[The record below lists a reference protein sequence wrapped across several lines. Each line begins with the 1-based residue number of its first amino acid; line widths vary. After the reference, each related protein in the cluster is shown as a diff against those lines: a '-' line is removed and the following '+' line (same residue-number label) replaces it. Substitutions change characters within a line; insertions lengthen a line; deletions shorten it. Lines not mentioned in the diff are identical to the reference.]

1 MMFSSLFS
9 RLFCEELSM
18 LLTRHLDANAT
29 LVSLIQP
36 LTTRDGFTPTTL
48 PGVQILRA
56 SCDLAR
62 GPQIYE
68 PSLVIIAQGSKL
80 AYLGSRTLE
89 YGAGHYLIQALPVP
103 FECETFSAPDGP
115 MLGISIAIDRVLLGE
130 LVLAMG
136 LASGRCIAAQTPES
150 MTSAVLDDAMRGCVE
165 RLLRC
170 LHDPL
175 ESQVMGRARLR
186 ELLFVALRGPQA
198 DVLRAL
204 VEQQGQF
211 ARIAASLSHLHAH
224 YTEPL
229 NVEALASC
237 ANMSAST
244 FHEHFKR
251 CTLLS
256 PVQYLKRLRLLKA
269 QRLLQGEGLG
279 VAQVAHR
286 VGYQSTSQFSRE
298 YKRYFERNPGDERA
312 A

>member
-1 MMFSSLFS
+1 
-9 RLFCEELSM
+9 M
-18 LLTRHLDANAT
+18 LLTRYLDANAT
-29 LVSLIQP
+29 LVSLIEP
-36 LTTRDGFTPTTL
+36 LSTRDGFVPTAL
-48 PGVQILRA
+48 PGVQVLRA
-56 SCDLAR
+56 SCDVAR

-80 AYLGSRTLE
+80 AYLGPRTLE

-103 FECETFSAPDGP
+103 FECETFAAPSGP
-115 MLGISIAIDRVLLGE
+115 MLGVSVAIDRVMLGE

-136 LASGRCIAAQTPES
+136 LAPGRHIPAQTPES

-175 ESQVMGRARLR
+175 ECQIMGQARLR

-229 NVEALASC
+229 NVETLASC

-251 CTLLS
+251 STLLS
-256 PVQYLKRLRLLKA
+256 PVQYLKRLRLLRA
-269 QRLLQGEGLG
+269 QQLLVGEGLG
-279 VAQVAHR
+279 VAKV
-286 VGYQSTSQFSRE
+286 
-298 YKRYFERNPGDERA
+298 
-312 A
+312 

>member
-1 MMFSSLFS
+1 MQ
-9 RLFCEELSM
+9 
-18 LLTRHLDANAT
+18 LTRHLDANAT
-29 LVSLIQP
+29 LVSLIEP
-36 LTTRDGFTPTTL
+36 LALRDGYSPTGV
-48 PGVQILRA
+48 PGVQVLRA
-56 SCDLAR
+56 SSDVAR
-62 GPQIYE
+62 GPHMYE
-68 PSLVIIAQGSKL
+68 PSLMIVAQGSKL
-80 AYLGSRTLE
+80 AYLGPRTME

-103 FECETFSAPDGP
+103 FECETFALPDAP
-115 MLGISIAIDRVLLGE
+115 LFAVSVAIDRVLLGE

-136 LASGRCIAAQTPES
+136 LAPGRHIPAQTPES
-150 MTSAVLDDAMRGCVE
+150 MTSVVLDDDMRGCVE

-175 ESQVMGRARLR
+175 ECQILGPARVR

-211 ARIAASLSHLHAH
+211 ARVAASISHLHAH

-229 NVEALASC
+229 NVETLASC
-237 ANMSAST
+237 ANMSVST

-251 CTLLS
+251 STLLS

-269 QRLLQGEGLG
+269 QTLLVAEGLG

-298 YKRYFERNPGDERA
+298 YKRYFERSPGDERA

>member
-1 MMFSSLFS
+1 
-9 RLFCEELSM
+9 M

-36 LTTRDGFTPTTL
+36 LASRDGFVATAL
-48 PGVQILRA
+48 PGVQLLRA
-56 SCDLAR
+56 SCDVAR

-68 PSLVIIAQGSKL
+68 PSLMIIAQGSKL
-80 AYLGSRTLE
+80 AYLGTRTLE
-89 YGAGHYLIQALPVP
+89 YGAGHYLIQALSVP
-103 FECETFSAPDGP
+103 FECETFALPDAPL
-115 MLGISIAIDRVLLGE
+115 LGVSIAIDRAVLSE

-136 LASGRCIAAQTPES
+136 VTEGRAASAQTLES
-150 MTSAVLDDAMRGCVE
+150 MTSAVLDDTMRGCVE

-175 ESQVMGRARLR
+175 ECKVMGPSRVR
-186 ELLFVALRGPQA
+186 ELLFAALRGPQA
-198 DVLRAL
+198 DALRAL

-211 ARIAASLSHLHAH
+211 ARVAVSLNHLHEH

-229 NVEALASC
+229 NVETLARC
-237 ANMSAST
+237 ANMSTST

-251 CTLLS
+251 STLLS

-269 QRLLQGEGLG
+269 QQLLLGEGLG

-298 YKRYFERNPGDERA
+298 YKRYFQRNPGDERA

>member
-1 MMFSSLFS
+1 MQ
-9 RLFCEELSM
+9 
-18 LLTRHLDANAT
+18 LTRHLDANAT
-29 LVSLIQP
+29 LVSLIEP
-36 LTTRDGFTPTTL
+36 LALRDGYSQTGL
-48 PGVQILRA
+48 PGVQVLRA
-56 SCDLAR
+56 SCDVAR
-62 GPQIYE
+62 GPHIYE
-68 PSLVIIAQGSKL
+68 PSLMIIAQGSKL
-80 AYLGSRTLE
+80 AYLGPRTME

-103 FECETFSAPDGP
+103 FECETYALPDAPL
-115 MLGISIAIDRVLLGE
+115 LGVSVAIDRVLLGE

-136 LASGRCIAAQTPES
+136 LAPGRHIPAQTPES
-150 MTSAVLDDAMRGCVE
+150 MTSVVLDDDMRGCVE

-175 ESQVMGRARLR
+175 ECQILGPARVR

-211 ARIAASLSHLHAH
+211 ARVAASISHLHAH

-229 NVEALASC
+229 NDETLAGC
-237 ANMSAST
+237 ANMSVST

-251 CTLLS
+251 STLLS

-269 QRLLQGEGLG
+269 QTLLIAEGLG

-298 YKRYFERNPGDERA
+298 YKRYFERSPGDERA

>member
-1 MMFSSLFS
+1 
-9 RLFCEELSM
+9 M

-29 LVSLIQP
+29 LVALLAP
-36 LTTRDGFTPTTL
+36 LATRDGFIPTAV
-48 PGVQILRA
+48 PGVQLLRA
-56 SCDLAR
+56 SRDVAR

-68 PSLVIIAQGSKL
+68 PSLMIIVQGSKL
-80 AYLGSRTLE
+80 AYLGPRTLE

-103 FECETFSAPDGP
+103 FECETFASADAPL
-115 MLGISIAIDRVLLGE
+115 LGLAIGIDRAVLGE

-136 LASGRCIAAQTPES
+136 RDEGGPVAAQTLES
-150 MTSAVLDDAMRGCVE
+150 MSSAVLDDTMRGCVE

-175 ESQVMGRARLR
+175 ECQVMGSARLR

-211 ARIAASLSHLHAH
+211 SRIATSLNHLHAH
-224 YTEPL
+224 YAEPL
-229 NVEALASC
+229 NIETLAGY
-237 ANMSAST
+237 AHMSAST

-269 QRLLQGEGLG
+269 QQLLLVDGMG
-279 VAQVAHR
+279 VAQAAHN

-298 YKRYFERNPGDERA
+298 YKRYFLRNPGEERA

>member
-1 MMFSSLFS
+1 M
-9 RLFCEELSM
+9 
-18 LLTRHLDANAT
+18 DANAT
-29 LVSLIQP
+29 LVALLAP
-36 LTTRDGFTPTTL
+36 LATRDGFIPTAV
-48 PGVQILRA
+48 PGVQLLRA
-56 SCDLAR
+56 SRDVAR

-68 PSLVIIAQGSKL
+68 PSLMVIVQGSKL
-80 AYLGSRTLE
+80 AYLGPRTLE

-103 FECETFSAPDGP
+103 FECETFASADAPL
-115 MLGISIAIDRVLLGE
+115 LGLAIGIDRAVLGE

-136 LASGRCIAAQTPES
+136 RDEGGPVAAQTLES
-150 MTSAVLDDAMRGCVE
+150 MSSAVLDDTMRGCVE

-175 ESQVMGRARLR
+175 ECQVMGSARLR

-211 ARIAASLSHLHAH
+211 ARVAASLSHLHEH
-224 YTEPL
+224 YAEPL
-229 NVEALASC
+229 NVETLARY

-251 CTLLS
+251 STLLS

-269 QRLLQGEGLG
+269 QQLLVAEGMG
-279 VAQVAHR
+279 VAQAAHR

-298 YKRYFERNPGDERA
+298 YKRYFERNPGAERVA
-312 A
+312 S

>member
-1 MMFSSLFS
+1 
-9 RLFCEELSM
+9 M

-29 LVSLIQP
+29 LVSLIEP
-36 LTTRDGFTPTTL
+36 LASREGFVATAL

-56 SCDLAR
+56 SRDVAR

-68 PSLVIIAQGSKL
+68 PSLMVIVQGSKL
-80 AYLGSRTLE
+80 AYLGTRTLE
-89 YGAGHYLIQALPVP
+89 YGAGHYLIQALSVP
-103 FECETFSAPDGP
+103 FECETFALPNAPL
-115 MLGISIAIDRVLLGE
+115 LGVSIAIDRAVLGE

-136 LASGRCIAAQTPES
+136 ITEGRAASAQTLES
-150 MTSAVLDDAMRGCVE
+150 MTSAVLDDHMRGCVE

-170 LHDPL
+170 LQDPL
-175 ESQVMGRARLR
+175 ECKIMGASRVR
-186 ELLFVALRGPQA
+186 ELLFAALRGPQA
-198 DVLRAL
+198 DALRAL

-211 ARIAASLSHLHAH
+211 ARVAASLNHLHEH

-229 NVEALASC
+229 NVETLARC
-237 ANMSAST
+237 ANMSTST

-251 CTLLS
+251 STLLS

-269 QRLLQGEGLG
+269 QQLLLGEGLG

-298 YKRYFERNPGDERA
+298 YKRYFQRNPGDERA

>member
-1 MMFSSLFS
+1 
-9 RLFCEELSM
+9 M

-36 LTTRDGFTPTTL
+36 LASRDGFVATAL
-48 PGVQILRA
+48 PGVQVLRA
-56 SCDLAR
+56 SCDVAR

-68 PSLVIIAQGSKL
+68 PSLMIIVQGSKL
-80 AYLGSRTLE
+80 AYLGTRTLE
-89 YGAGHYLIQALPVP
+89 YGAGHYLIQALSVP
-103 FECETFSAPDGP
+103 FECETFALPDAPL
-115 MLGISIAIDRVLLGE
+115 LGISIAIDRAVLSE

-136 LASGRCIAAQTPES
+136 IAEGRAASAQTLES
-150 MTSAVLDDAMRGCVE
+150 MTSAVLDDVMRGCVE
-165 RLLRC
+165 RLLHC
-170 LHDPL
+170 LLDPL
-175 ESQVMGRARLR
+175 ECKVMGASRVR
-186 ELLFVALRGPQA
+186 ELLFAALRGPQA
-198 DVLRAL
+198 DALRAL

-211 ARIAASLSHLHAH
+211 ARVAASLNHLHEH

-229 NVEALASC
+229 NVETLARC
-237 ANMSAST
+237 ANMSTST

-251 CTLLS
+251 STLLS

-269 QRLLQGEGLG
+269 QQLLVGEGLG

-312 A
+312 VAL

>member
-1 MMFSSLFS
+1 
-9 RLFCEELSM
+9 M

-29 LVSLIQP
+29 LVSLIRP
-36 LTTRDGFTPTTL
+36 LASRDGFVATAL
-48 PGVQILRA
+48 PGVRVLRA
-56 SCDLAR
+56 SCDVAR

-68 PSLVIIAQGSKL
+68 PSLMIIVQGSKL
-80 AYLGSRTLE
+80 AYLGTRTLE
-89 YGAGHYLIQALPVP
+89 YGAGHYLIQALSVP
-103 FECETFSAPDGP
+103 FECETFAMPDAPL
-115 MLGISIAIDRVLLGE
+115 LGISIAIDRAVLSE

-136 LASGRCIAAQTPES
+136 ITEGRAASAQTLES
-150 MTSAVLDDAMRGCVE
+150 MTSAVLDDSMRGCVE

-175 ESQVMGRARLR
+175 ECKVMGTSRVR
-186 ELLFVALRGPQA
+186 ELLFAALRGPQA
-198 DVLRAL
+198 DALRAL
-204 VEQQGQF
+204 VEQQGHF
-211 ARIAASLSHLHAH
+211 ARVAASLNHLHEH

-229 NVEALASC
+229 SVETLARC
-237 ANMSAST
+237 ANMSPST

-251 CTLLS
+251 STLLS

-269 QRLLQGEGLG
+269 QQLLLGEGLG

-298 YKRYFERNPGDERA
+298 YKRYFERNPGEERA

>member
-1 MMFSSLFS
+1 M
-9 RLFCEELSM
+9 
-18 LLTRHLDANAT
+18 
-29 LVSLIQP
+29 
-36 LTTRDGFTPTTL
+36 
-48 PGVQILRA
+48 
-56 SCDLAR
+56 
-62 GPQIYE
+62 
-68 PSLVIIAQGSKL
+68 IIVQGSKL
-80 AYLGSRTLE
+80 AYLGPRTLE

-103 FECETFSAPDGP
+103 FECETFAAAEGP
-115 MLGISIAIDRVLLGE
+115 MLGLSIAIDRVLLGE

-136 LASGRCIAAQTPES
+136 LLPGRNIAVQTLES
-150 MTSAVLDDAMRGCVE
+150 MTSAVLDDEMRGCAE

-175 ESQVMGRARLR
+175 ESRIMGQARLR

-211 ARIAASLSHLHAH
+211 ARIAASLHHLHGH
-224 YTEPL
+224 FTEPL
-229 NVEALASC
+229 NVETLASC

-251 CTLLS
+251 STLLS

-269 QRLLQGEGLG
+269 QQLLLSEGLG

-298 YKRYFERNPGDERA
+298 YKRYFERSPGDERA

>member
-1 MMFSSLFS
+1 
-9 RLFCEELSM
+9 M

-29 LVSLIQP
+29 LVSLIEP
-36 LTTRDGFTPTTL
+36 LATRDGFVPTRL
-48 PGVQILRA
+48 PGVHVLRA
-56 SCDLAR
+56 SQDVAR
-62 GPQIYE
+62 GPQLYE

-80 AYLGSRTLE
+80 AYLGPRTLE

-103 FECETFSAPDGP
+103 FECETYAMPNAPLYGV
-115 MLGISIAIDRVLLGE
+115 SVAIDRAMLGE

-136 LASGRCIAAQTPES
+136 LMPGRNLPPQTPES
-150 MTSAVLDDAMRGCVE
+150 MTSAVLDDAMRGAVE

-175 ESQVMGRARLR
+175 ECQVMGQVRLR

-211 ARIAASLSHLHAH
+211 ARIAVALSHLHAH
-224 YTEPL
+224 FTEPL
-229 NVEALASC
+229 NVETLASC

-251 CTLLS
+251 STLLS

-269 QRLLQGEGLG
+269 QRLLLIEGMG
-279 VAQVAHR
+279 VAQVAHQ
-286 VGYQSTSQFSRE
+286 VGYQSPSQFSRE
-298 YKRYFERNPGDERA
+298 YKRYFERNPGEERVA
-312 A
+312 

>member
-1 MMFSSLFS
+1 
-9 RLFCEELSM
+9 M

-29 LVSLIQP
+29 LVSLIEP
-36 LTTRDGFTPTTL
+36 LATRDGFVPTRL
-48 PGVQILRA
+48 PGVHALRA
-56 SCDLAR
+56 SQDVAR
-62 GPQIYE
+62 GPQLYE

-80 AYLGSRTLE
+80 AYLGPRTME

-103 FECETFSAPDGP
+103 FECETYAMPNAPLYGV
-115 MLGISIAIDRVLLGE
+115 SVAIDRAMLGE

-136 LASGRCIAAQTPES
+136 LMPGRNLPPQTPES
-150 MTSAVLDDAMRGCVE
+150 MTSAVLDDAMRGAVE

-175 ESQVMGRARLR
+175 ECQVMGQVRLR

-211 ARIAASLSHLHAH
+211 ARIAVALNHLHAH
-224 YTEPL
+224 FTEPL
-229 NVEALASC
+229 NVETLASC

-251 CTLLS
+251 STLLS

-269 QRLLQGEGLG
+269 QRLLLIEGMG
-279 VAQVAHR
+279 VAQVAHQ
-286 VGYQSTSQFSRE
+286 VGYQSPSQFSRE
-298 YKRYFERNPGDERA
+298 YKRYFERNPGEERA

>member
-1 MMFSSLFS
+1 MQ
-9 RLFCEELSM
+9 
-18 LLTRHLDANAT
+18 LTRHLDANAT

-36 LTTRDGFTPTTL
+36 LANRDGFVATAL
-48 PGVQILRA
+48 LGVKVLRA
-56 SCDLAR
+56 SCDVAR

-68 PSLVIIAQGSKL
+68 PSLMIIVQGSKL
-80 AYLGSRTLE
+80 AYLGSRILE
-89 YGAGHYLIQALPVP
+89 YGAGHYLIQALSVP
-103 FECETFSAPDGP
+103 FECETFAMPDAPLYGV
-115 MLGISIAIDRVLLGE
+115 SVAIDRVLLGE

-136 LASGRCIAAQTPES
+136 TAPGRDLQAQTPES
-150 MTSAVLDDAMRGCVE
+150 MTSVVFDDTMRGCVE

-175 ESQVMGRARLR
+175 ECKVMGQARLR
-186 ELLFVALRGPQA
+186 ELMFTVLRGPQA

-204 VEQQGQF
+204 AEQHGRL
-211 ARIAASLSHLHAH
+211 ARISGALNHLHEH

-229 NVEALASC
+229 NVETLARC

-251 CTLLS
+251 STLLS

-269 QRLLQGEGLG
+269 QQLLLGEGLG

>member
-1 MMFSSLFS
+1 
-9 RLFCEELSM
+9 M

-29 LVSLIQP
+29 LVSLIVP
-36 LTTRDGFTPTTL
+36 LATRDGFVPTPL
-48 PGVQILRA
+48 PGVHALRA
-56 SCDLAR
+56 SQDVAR
-62 GPQIYE
+62 GPQLYE

-80 AYLGSRTLE
+80 AYLGPRTLE

-103 FECETFSAPDGP
+103 FECETYAMPNAPL
-115 MLGISIAIDRVLLGE
+115 LGVSVAIDRAMLGE

-136 LASGRCIAAQTPES
+136 LVPGRNLAPQTPES
-150 MTSAVLDDAMRGCVE
+150 MTCAVLDDAMRGCVE

-175 ESQVMGRARLR
+175 ECQVMGQARLR

-211 ARIAASLSHLHAH
+211 ARIAAALGHLHAH
-224 YTEPL
+224 FTEPL
-229 NVEALASC
+229 NVETLASC

-251 CTLLS
+251 STLLS

-269 QRLLQGEGLG
+269 QRLLLTEGMG
-279 VAQVAHR
+279 VAQVAHQ
-286 VGYQSTSQFSRE
+286 VGYQSSSQFSRE
-298 YKRYFERNPGDERA
+298 YKRYFERNPGEERA

>member
-1 MMFSSLFS
+1 MMLSSH
-9 RLFCEELSM
+9 FCEVFSM
-18 LLTRHLDANAT
+18 LLTRHLDANAN
-29 LVSLIQP
+29 LVALIEP
-36 LTTRDGFTPTTL
+36 LAAGDGFTPTAL
-48 PGVQILRA
+48 PGVQVLRA
-56 SCDLAR
+56 SCDVAR
-62 GPQIYE
+62 GPHIYE
-68 PSLVIIAQGSKL
+68 PSLMIIAQGSKL
-80 AYLGSRTLE
+80 AYLGPRTME

-103 FECETFSAPDGP
+103 FECETFALPNAPL
-115 MLGISIAIDRVLLGE
+115 LGVSVAIDRVLLGE

-136 LASGRCIAAQTPES
+136 LAPGRGGAAQTPES
-150 MTSAVLDDAMRGCVE
+150 MTSVVLDDGMRGCVE
-165 RLLRC
+165 RLLSC

-175 ESQVMGRARLR
+175 ESRIMGPARLR
-186 ELLFVALRGPQA
+186 ELLFTALRGPQA

-211 ARIAASLSHLHAH
+211 ARVAASISHLHAH
-224 YTEPL
+224 YNEPL
-229 NVEALASC
+229 NVETLASC

-251 CTLLS
+251 STLLS

-269 QRLLQGEGLG
+269 QTLLVAEGLG

>member
-1 MMFSSLFS
+1 
-9 RLFCEELSM
+9 M

-29 LVSLIQP
+29 LVSLIEP
-36 LTTRDGFTPTTL
+36 LATRDGFTQTGL
-48 PGVQILRA
+48 PGVQVLRA
-56 SCDLAR
+56 SCDVAR
-62 GPQIYE
+62 GPHIYE
-68 PSLVIIAQGSKL
+68 PSLMIIAQGSKL
-80 AYLGSRTLE
+80 AYLGPRTLE

-103 FECETFSAPDGP
+103 FECETFALPNAPL
-115 MLGISIAIDRVLLGE
+115 LGVSVAIDRVLLGE

-136 LASGRCIAAQTPES
+136 LAPGRHIAAQTPES
-150 MTSAVLDDAMRGCVE
+150 MTSVVLDDGMRGCVE

-175 ESQVMGRARLR
+175 EARIMGPSHLR

-211 ARIAASLSHLHAH
+211 ARVAASISHLHAH
-224 YTEPL
+224 YAEPL
-229 NVEALASC
+229 NVETLASC

-251 CTLLS
+251 STLLS

-269 QRLLQGEGLG
+269 QTLLVAEGLG

-298 YKRYFERNPGDERA
+298 YKRYFERSPGDERA

>member
-1 MMFSSLFS
+1 
-9 RLFCEELSM
+9 M

-29 LVSLIQP
+29 LVSLIEP
-36 LTTRDGFTPTTL
+36 LATRDGFVPTRL
-48 PGVQILRA
+48 PGVHVLRA
-56 SCDLAR
+56 SQDVAR
-62 GPQIYE
+62 GPQLYE

-80 AYLGSRTLE
+80 AYLGPRTLE

-103 FECETFSAPDGP
+103 FECETYAMPNAPLYGV
-115 MLGISIAIDRVLLGE
+115 SVAIDRAMLGE
-130 LVLAMG
+130 LVLTMG
-136 LASGRCIAAQTPES
+136 LMPGRNLPPQTPES
-150 MTSAVLDDAMRGCVE
+150 MTSAVLDDAMRGAVE

-175 ESQVMGRARLR
+175 ECQVMGQVRLR

-211 ARIAASLSHLHAH
+211 ARIAVALSHLHAH
-224 YTEPL
+224 FTEPL
-229 NVEALASC
+229 NVETLASC

-251 CTLLS
+251 STLLS

-269 QRLLQGEGLG
+269 QRLLLIEGMG
-279 VAQVAHR
+279 VAQVAHQ
-286 VGYQSTSQFSRE
+286 VGYQSPSQFSRE
-298 YKRYFERNPGDERA
+298 YKRYFERNPGEERVA
-312 A
+312 

>member
-1 MMFSSLFS
+1 
-9 RLFCEELSM
+9 M

-36 LTTRDGFTPTTL
+36 LASRDGFVATAL
-48 PGVQILRA
+48 PGVQVLRA
-56 SCDLAR
+56 SCDVAR

-68 PSLVIIAQGSKL
+68 PSLMIIAQGSKL
-80 AYLGSRTLE
+80 AYLGTRTLE
-89 YGAGHYLIQALPVP
+89 YGAGHYLIQALSVP
-103 FECETFSAPDGP
+103 FECETFALPDAPL
-115 MLGISIAIDRVLLGE
+115 LGVSIAIDRAVLSE

-136 LASGRCIAAQTPES
+136 ITEGRAASAQTLES

-175 ESQVMGRARLR
+175 ECKVMGPSRVR
-186 ELLFVALRGPQA
+186 ELLFAALRGPQA
-198 DVLRAL
+198 DALRAL

-211 ARIAASLSHLHAH
+211 ARVAASLNHLHEH

-229 NVEALASC
+229 NVETLARC
-237 ANMSAST
+237 ANMSTST

-251 CTLLS
+251 STLLS

-269 QRLLQGEGLG
+269 QQLLLGEGLG

-298 YKRYFERNPGDERA
+298 YKRYFERNPGEERA

>member
-1 MMFSSLFS
+1 
-9 RLFCEELSM
+9 M

-29 LVSLIQP
+29 LVSLIEP
-36 LTTRDGFTPTTL
+36 LATRDGFVPTRL
-48 PGVQILRA
+48 PGVHVLRA
-56 SCDLAR
+56 SQDVAR
-62 GPQIYE
+62 GPQLYE

-80 AYLGSRTLE
+80 AYLGPRTLE

-103 FECETFSAPDGP
+103 FECETYAMPNAPLYGV
-115 MLGISIAIDRVLLGE
+115 SVAIDRAMLGE
-130 LVLAMG
+130 LVLTMG
-136 LASGRCIAAQTPES
+136 LMPGRNLPPQTPES
-150 MTSAVLDDAMRGCVE
+150 MTSAVLDDAMRGAVE

-175 ESQVMGRARLR
+175 ECQVMGQVRLR

-211 ARIAASLSHLHAH
+211 ARIAVALNHLHAH
-224 YTEPL
+224 FTEPL
-229 NVEALASC
+229 NVETLASC

-251 CTLLS
+251 STLLS

-269 QRLLQGEGLG
+269 QRLLLIEGMG
-279 VAQVAHR
+279 VAQVAHQ
-286 VGYQSTSQFSRE
+286 VGYQSPSQFSRE
-298 YKRYFERNPGDERA
+298 YKRYFERNPGEERVA
-312 A
+312 